1 MCFPVLATYIA
12 TEIRREQPL
21 VCVGS
26 NVDQRSVRLDKNF
39 IWYISLYLQLVYSE
53 VTAWRRVGEMVK
65 AGEKWKRRVKAT
77 NAPSFQPPWASF
89 PSALKS
95 REALHPPLIPSG
107 SLSTPQVA
115 DARRSAFSTSQSWP
129 RRVPPASHLL
139 FFSFLSTLRPLV
151 SRYFSSSFYYL
162 AKMHLGKIF
171 RGLRSR
177 RTFDSIIATSEFSR
191 FQARSTSNRRYA
203 AKLDANTKNVGKSLD
218 KSNPA
223 NAG

>member
-139 FFSFLSTLRPLV
+139 FFSFLSTLRPL
-151 SRYFSSSFYYL
+151 SFPL
-162 AKMHLGKIF
+162 FLLVVLLPRENASWKNI
-171 RGLRSR
+171 
-177 RTFDSIIATSEFSR
+177 SR
-191 FQARSTSNRRYA
+191 FT
-203 AKLDANTKNVGKSLD
+203 KPKNVRFHHRHRWIFAFPSAID
-218 KSNPA
+218 E
-223 NAG
+223 